1 MNAHLSAKPALI
13 ALLALMFCSAS
24 WAAATITIV
33 NGDPPGIGFNDPRP
47 VAPVGGNT
55 GTTLGAQ
62 RINAFQA
69 AADKWGETLDSSV
82 PIRVLATWDALP
94 CTDTAAVLGSAGALQ
109 VFADFP
115 GAPQANAWF
124 SKAETNKL
132 IGFDADP
139 EVPDIRARFNL
150 NLGQP
155 GCFTGSP
162 FYLGLDN
169 QHGANT
175 DLVTVLLHEFAHGL
189 GFQTYTDEQTGE
201 QLADIPSI
209 WDYFLLDTTSGKVWK
224 DMSDAE
230 RAASALKSGK
240 LVWNGVRVNT
250 AAQAVLQPGTPVLTV
265 LSPPGV
271 AGLMQVG
278 TASFGPPLSSP
289 GLTGEVMPVV
299 DSPPDLGLACTP
311 LSVLNA
317 RAVRGKIALVDRGF
331 CTFAIKVLNVQDAGA
346 IGVIV
351 ADNVAG
357 SPPPGLGGADP
368 RITIPAVRVTLA
380 DGNLLK
386 AAMARRTR
394 THSGLFVNL
403 GVNLA
408 VRAGTDPMGR
418 VLMYAPNPL
427 QPGSSVSHYDTSATP
442 NQLMEPAINGD
453 LTHEVKP
460 PRDLTLPLLKDI
472 GW

>member
-1 MNAHLSAKPALI
+1 MKNHLTAMLA
-13 ALLALMFCSAS
+13 ALALTCSSAS
-24 WAAATITIV
+24 WAAATIVIV
-33 NGDPPGIGFNDPRP
+33 NGDAAGVGFNDPTP

-62 RINAFQA
+62 RLNAFQA
-69 AADKWGETLDSSV
+69 AASKWGETLDSSV

-94 CTDTAAVLGSAGALQ
+94 CNDTAAVLGSAGALE

-124 SKAETNKL
+124 GKAEVNKL

-139 EVPDIRARFNL
+139 DTPDIRARFNV

-189 GFQTYTDEQTGE
+189 GFQTYTDDGTGE
-201 QLADIPSI
+201 LLAGIPSI
-209 WDYFLLDTTSGKVWK
+209 WDYFLLDTSTGKLWK

-230 RAASALKSGK
+230 RAASAVKSGR
-240 LVWNGVRVNT
+240 LVWNGAQVNT
-250 AAQAVLQPGTPVLTV
+250 AAQIVLQPGTPILTV
-265 LSPPGV
+265 LSPPSV
-271 AGLMQVG
+271 AGVIQVG

-289 GLTGEVMPVV
+289 GITGEVMPVV
-299 DSPPDLGLACTP
+299 DTPPDLGLACAP
-311 LSVLNA
+311 LSPINA
-317 RAVRGKIALVDRGF
+317 RAVQGKIGLVDRGVCAF
-331 CTFAIKVLNVQDAGA
+331 TVKVLNLQDAGA
-346 IGVIV
+346 IGAIV
-351 ADNVAG
+351 VDNVAG
-357 SPPPGLGGADP
+357 APPPGLGGAEP
-368 RITIPAVRVTLA
+368 RIVIPAVRITLE
-380 DGNLLK
+380 DGNALK
-386 AAMARRTR
+386 AAIVRRTR
-394 THSGLFVNL
+394 THSGMFANL

-408 VRAGTDPMGR
+408 VRAGTDVQGR
-418 VLMYAPNPL
+418 VLMYAPNPN

-442 NQLMEPAINGD
+442 NQLMEPAINAD

-460 PRDLTLPLLKDI
+460 PYDLTFPLLKDI